1 MRGCRSPWLCLWLGP
16 FLGLALVLAGA
27 GGAAAQAQPSPRER
41 LRAAL
46 TRASQDGSL
55 ERALGEHTLLSDK
68 AAYLLRVQRDGRHL
82 LLELETRFLAPG
94 APLFHDALSL
104 SSTGEVSSFSCALWL
119 PGLEGKEVRVAR
131 DPTGALRWE
140 VFATRGGADPGRSLG
155 SGAFVW
161 EDDQL
166 PYLALDFLWPL
177 IGEEGTLTC
186 RRVGL
191 LRQPAEGQS
200 PLVVSPARAALERR
214 GEQVSA
220 AIAWGKSSFLVL
232 RSPGGRLM
240 ERRSLGPGGETWRAV
255 TGEQFRAAA
264 AGGR

>member
-1 MRGCRSPWLCLWLGP
+1 MRAWLYPL
-16 FLGLALVLAGA
+16 LGLALLAARAPA
-27 GGAAAQAQPSPRER
+27 GPDPSPRER

-55 ERALGEHTLLSDK
+55 ERALGEHCLLSDK
-68 AAYLLRVQRDGRHL
+68 AAYLLRVARDGRHVR
-82 LLELETRFLAPG
+82 LELETRFLSPD

-104 SSTGEVSSFSCALWL
+104 SSTGEVSSLSCALWL
-119 PGLEGKEVRVAR
+119 PARDGHEVRVAR

-140 VFATRGGADPGRSLG
+140 VFATRGGLDPGRSLG

-166 PYLALDFLWPL
+166 PYLVVDFLWPL
-177 IGEEGTLTC
+177 IGEEGALTC

-191 LRQPAEGQS
+191 LRQPADGQS
-200 PLVVSPARAALERR
+200 PLVVSPARATLERR

-240 ERRSLGPGGETWRAV
+240 ERRSLAPGGEAWRAV
-255 TGEQFRAAA
+255 TAEQFRAAI